1 MHKIALAADERG
13 ELEAAMRRRRGGPVW
28 PHSTHDI
35 HDIHDTHYLHHT
47 HFIHTST

>member
-1 MHKIALAADERG
+1 MALAADERG
-13 ELEAAMRRRRGGPVW
+13 ELEAAMRGRRGGPVW
-28 PHSTHDI
+28 PHST